1 MILIVEDDAVVADT
15 LTRYLERAGYSVA
28 TAADGRSGLERARRP
43 DVELVILDIMIPSLS
58 GREVCR
64 RLRADSAV
72 PIMMLTARSGEEDR
86 INGLQDGADDYVGK
100 PFSPREVVA
109 RVQALLR
116 RAGTR
121 VVQNRP
127 LKVGPLEIDIWGR
140 RVRVNGA
147 SVPLTATEFR
157 LIEALASRP
166 GRVFTRDELLARA
179 CGPDFE
185 GMDRTI
191 DAHVTNIR
199 RKLHPSGAARCILT
213 VHGVGYRLAAGDA

>member
-1 MILIVEDDAVVADT
+1 MILIVEDDTVVAET
-15 LTRYLERAGYSVA
+15 LTRYLEHAGFSVA
-28 TAADGRSGLERARRP
+28 TAGDGLSGLERARQP
-43 DVELVILDIMIPSLS
+43 EVELVILDLMIPALS

-64 RLRADSAV
+64 RLRADSQV
-72 PIMMLTARSGEEDR
+72 PIMMLTARSGEDDR
-86 INGLQDGADDYVGK
+86 IDGLQDGADDYVGK

-121 VVQNRP
+121 AVQNRP
-127 LKVGPLEIDIWGR
+127 LVVGPLEIDTWRR
-140 RVRVNGA
+140 RVRVDGA
-147 SVPLTATEFR
+147 SIQLTATEFR

-179 CGPDFE
+179 CAPDFD

-199 RKLHPSGAARCILT
+199 RKLQTSGAVRCILT
-213 VHGVGYRLAAGDA
+213 VHGVGYRLATDDE